1 MSRLSAMKGPR
12 HMAPVL
18 TSRVLCVALVLACL
32 ASCGGAG
39 DDLALQRTLSDWFEA
54 LHESDFE
61 ALARV
66 DASAP
71 LDREGEFFR
80 AWSRAVERSFEEY
93 ERARERGTFECD
105 AQGYGIVR
113 AALLGRGAFWEQ
125 VERRA
130 TREGILLRLRI
141 NFGYGDINFR
151 TLSPGTT
158 IYLLGHPLG
167 TVHRI
172 VLGRGER
179 REMDVLE
186 HLEVEV
192 LLVDDPEIRVEGDAR
207 YKVSRLTWLPETAEH
222 RTVLWEF

>member
-1 MSRLSAMKGPR
+1 MQPTRLLALAG
-12 HMAPVL
+12 VL
-18 TSRVLCVALVLACL
+18 VGLALLT
-32 ASCGGAG
+32 SCGGTA
-39 DDLALQRTLSDWFEA
+39 DDRTLQGTLSDWFEA
-54 LHESDFE
+54 LHEDDFAE
-61 ALARV
+61 LARV

-71 LDREGEFFR
+71 LDREGPFFT
-80 AWSRAVERSFEEY
+80 AWSRAVGQTFEEY
-93 ERARERGTFECD
+93 ERDRERGVFGPD
-105 AQGYGIVR
+105 PQGYRIVR

-125 VERRA
+125 VSRRESA
-130 TREGILLRLRI
+130 EGVVLTLRI

-151 TLSPGTT
+151 TLSSGTT

-167 TVHRI
+167 SVHRI

-192 LLVDDPEIRVEGDAR
+192 LFVDDPDTRVEGDAQH
-207 YKVSRLTWLPETAEH
+207 KVSRLTWIPGSAEH

>member
-1 MSRLSAMKGPR
+1 MPRSRAF
-12 HMAPVL
+12 MAL
-18 TSRVLCVALVLACL
+18 TILVALAAL
-32 ASCGGAG
+32 ASCAGGA
-39 DDLALQRTLSDWFEA
+39 DDRVLQGTLSDWFEA
-54 LHESDFE
+54 LHESDYE

-71 LDREGEFFR
+71 LDREGAFFA
-80 AWSRAVERSFEEY
+80 AWSEAVERTFEEY
-93 ERARERGTFECD
+93 ERERDEGFFEPD
-105 AQGYGIVR
+105 PQGYRIVR

-125 VERRA
+125 VSRSE
-130 TREGILLRLRI
+130 TDEGILLRLRI

-167 TVHRI
+167 SVHRI

-192 LLVDDPEIRVEGDAR
+192 LFVDDPDTRVEGDAR
-207 YKVSRLTWLPETAEH
+207 HKVARLAWIPESAEH
-222 RTVLWEF
+222 RVVLWEF